1 MAQIPKGR
9 LVDSPY
15 KPICRDCAIYFSIT
29 VSPIQNVGDVSASQ
43 VSFLGVPLK
52 ILMSP
57 ENCWLEDEAFQAE
70 WSPFKKNIR
79 SISEGGGGSNHEET
93 FLKNYYPLLCSMT
106 SLNKSSSTKKGKP
119 GKGGDRLQL
128 SHGKKKKT
136 GSLTF
141 HEILG
146 CLIGI
151 LIMVYCSPHI

>member
-79 SISEGGGGSNHEET
+79 SISEGGAAIMKKPSR
-93 FLKNYYPLLCSMT
+93 KNYYPLLCSMT
-106 SLNKSSSTKKGKP
+106 SPNKSSSTKKGKP

-128 SHGKKKKT
+128 KKKT